1 MLRWGCWG
9 RYSGRT
15 WGRGD
20 RSDLAM
26 EESSASTCSRPP
38 SVPQR
43 QDSSWSRVVVATRD
57 LARGC
62 WVGMPWGG
70 GDSVSWSSWPCHARA
85 GHADL
90 AITGGLDGRGVS
102 LGWCVSVGAGS
113 SRRDRQDCGDR
124 LPGARGVLAE
134 SVGNMCMAWE
144 GRSAL
149 CWIAPS
155 CIEPRDDAL
164 HARPHHGGRREGTE
178 GGNLGREGRTGRG
191 TRSLGTV

>member
-1 MLRWGCWG
+1 MVAGSACPGVAVRACRGRLGHVMLE
-9 RYSGRT
+9 
-15 WGRGD
+15 
-20 RSDLAM
+20 L
-26 EESSASTCSRPP
+26 
-38 SVPQR
+38 
-43 QDSSWSRVVVATRD
+43 
-57 LARGC
+57 
-62 WVGMPWGG
+62 GMPTWPSQ
-70 GDSVSWSSWPCHARA
+70 GDS
-85 GHADL
+85 
-90 AITGGLDGRGVS
+90 TGVVYHW
-102 LGWCVSVGAGS
+102 GWCVSVGAGS

-178 GGNLGREGRTGRG
+178 GGNLGREGRMRYLGWEHAWAGRVG
-191 TRSLGTV
+191 GEEGCVCLPPYDAFTCTTT